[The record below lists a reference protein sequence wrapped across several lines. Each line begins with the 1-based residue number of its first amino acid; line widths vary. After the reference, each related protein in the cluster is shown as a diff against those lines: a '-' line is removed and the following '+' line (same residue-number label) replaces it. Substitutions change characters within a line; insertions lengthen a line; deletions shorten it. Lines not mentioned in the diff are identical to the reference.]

1 MDNHN
6 EIIEKYYET
15 FYKDLHEWR
24 DYDLTSKGFEEWYY
38 DCLPM
43 DKKAKILDIGC
54 GDGKFLFFLT
64 NKGYQNVEG
73 LELSKQQA
81 EEARKNVKYRIHEVG
96 DANIFL
102 KKSFDNYQMITMNDV
117 LEHIPKK
124 DMIKLLKN
132 ILAAIKPGGTLI
144 VNVPQV
150 AGLSSLFC
158 RYVDFTHETIFT
170 EMSLKQVLLSAG
182 FSQVRFIPQ
191 KWPLKLTPRHLT
203 YRIVRFI
210 WYFILKIIYIIE
222 SPGEKHPSYF
232 QDRLVAEAIR
242 ASIKNKKSVK

>member
-43 DKKAKILDIGC
+43 DKKAKILDVGC

-64 NKGYQNVEG
+64 NNGYQNVEG

-203 YRIVRFI
+203 YRMVRFI
-210 WYFILKIIYIIE
+210 WYFFLKIIYFIE

-242 ASIKNKKSVK
+242 ASIRNKKSVK